1 MMFQDNNTR
10 HDSDMFSLAMQRR
23 MDMMLQN
30 ANKLFSLG
38 WLRKRLW
45 KEFVNLIGETPATE
59 YGNYS
64 RVLLGG
70 YERRFMWEYLSVCQ
84 KSISDLKR
92 ILENAYD
99 DTDPLKE
106 LLEER
111 EELIRE
117 FARMPLSKTWECVK
131 NDNHSWR
138 NFARRLPFADFSRK
152 EDITRFFLILDRISV
167 ITDILCRKAKEY
179 GLEVDYSLLDTYD
192 VQEQRKQISDEVL
205 IEALKS
211 VGSFLTTDSTW
222 TAVYCVLRD
231 DYGIQ
236 NQSQFERDVQ
246 KFGLKKLAKCPDGT
260 VSRTIAN
267 NVYLSLSI
275 EDWPSD
281 KKFTKLA
288 AALREAIKAE
298 LAK

>member
-92 ILENAYD
+92 ILE
-99 DTDPLKE
+99 
-106 LLEER
+106 R
-111 EELIRE
+111 
-117 FARMPLSKTWECVK
+117 
-131 NDNHSWR
+131 
-138 NFARRLPFADFSRK
+138 
-152 EDITRFFLILDRISV
+152 
-167 ITDILCRKAKEY
+167 
-179 GLEVDYSLLDTYD
+179 
-192 VQEQRKQISDEVL
+192 
-205 IEALKS
+205 
-211 VGSFLTTDSTW
+211 
-222 TAVYCVLRD
+222 
-231 DYGIQ
+231 
-236 NQSQFERDVQ
+236 
-246 KFGLKKLAKCPDGT
+246 
-260 VSRTIAN
+260 
-267 NVYLSLSI
+267 
-275 EDWPSD
+275 
-281 KKFTKLA
+281 
-288 AALREAIKAE
+288 
-298 LAK
+298 